1 MQNLIPLK
9 EAAKKLSMGETTLRR
24 RVKTKGAP
32 VYRNTPNGK
41 MYFDLPELVKWIKH
55 QSI

>member
-1 MQNLIPLK
+1 MNNLIPLK

-24 RVKTKGAP
+24 RVKAKGAP

-41 MYFDLPELVKWIKH
+41 MYFDLPELVKWIKRTGV
-55 QSI
+55 